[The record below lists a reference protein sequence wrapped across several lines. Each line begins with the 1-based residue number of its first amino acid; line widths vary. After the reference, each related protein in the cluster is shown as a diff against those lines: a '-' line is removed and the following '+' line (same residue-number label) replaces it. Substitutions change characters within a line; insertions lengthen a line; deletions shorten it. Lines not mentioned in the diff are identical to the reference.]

1 MGRTQDLP
9 PACVID
15 TNVLFDAVDGGI
27 LPDIF
32 RLDCVFL
39 TTDIAVREVRTI
51 SLADLLSL
59 GLKVREL
66 PGEEVLEM
74 LEIRG
79 KYSALSME
87 DISVMVLARH
97 TGAVLLSG
105 DGPLRTVARR
115 EGVEVHGSL
124 WVLDRLVAGGILSPQ
139 RAAGA
144 IEMMRQNGSRLPEE
158 ECEPRI
164 RRWEEMK

>member
-15 TNVLFDAVDGGI
+15 TNVLFDAVDGEI
-27 LPDIF
+27 LLDLF
-32 RLDCVFL
+32 RLDCRFL
-39 TTDIAVREVRTI
+39 TTDIAVREVKTI
-51 SLADLLSL
+51 PLADLLNL

-66 PGEEVLEM
+66 PGEQVQEM
-74 LEIRG
+74 FELQG
-79 KYSALSME
+79 KNPALSTQ
-87 DISVMVLARH
+87 DTSVLVLARH

-105 DGPLRTVARR
+105 DGPLRKVSQH
-115 EGVEVHGSL
+115 EGVVLHGTL

-144 IEMMRQNGSRLPEE
+144 IEMMRQKGSRLPEE
-158 ECEPRI
+158 ECE
-164 RRWEEMK
+164 RRGQQWREMK